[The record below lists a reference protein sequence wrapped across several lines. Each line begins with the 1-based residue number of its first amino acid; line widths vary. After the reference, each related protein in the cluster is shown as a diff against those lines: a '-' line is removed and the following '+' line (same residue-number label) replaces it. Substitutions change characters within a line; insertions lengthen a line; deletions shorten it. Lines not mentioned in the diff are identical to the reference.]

1 MKRLTI
7 LATIVLTVAASLIA
21 APLPASAAGLDG
33 TCTATV
39 TLNFSP
45 PATQPLP
52 PGPGPWSTSTGGG
65 TITTCVF
72 PAGGATTGTFSYA
85 LTGNLTCTSA
95 QNVTG
100 TLDITWTDTSQ
111 THATVTGLLMAL
123 GTVGGAAGLSATVTS
138 GRFTGD
144 QIVIANLRDPLAL
157 LACLTTG
164 LAQATGT
171 TSLTFTQP

>member
-1 MKRLTI
+1 MKRSTI
-7 LATIVLTVAASLIA
+7 LATIVLTVAASLTA

-33 TCTATV
+33 TCVATV
-39 TLNFSP
+39 TLNFTP

-72 PAGGATTGTFSYA
+72 LAGGATTGTFTYA

-100 TLDITWTDTSQ
+100 TLDITWADTSQ